1 MKYTLYEKIGRKYKP
16 VQEYDSKVMD
26 SLPAGFHLIFVQPG
40 SKSYKFNVEPDNI
53 ELMAA
58 AKIMEEGMITAL
70 QDESVFKPCK
80 KLTQKQ
86 ADLYKAYSD
95 SMGPELYSLSRNSA
109 WGIIQKGIEVLLDY
123 KKGERI
129 S

>member
-16 VQEYDSKVMD
+16 VQEYDSRVMD

-40 SKSYKFNVEPDNI
+40 SKSYKFNVEPDNV

-58 AKIMEEGMITAL
+58 ARVMEEGMLTAL
-70 QDESVFKPCK
+70 QDESVFKPTK
-80 KLTQKQ
+80 KLTSKQ
-86 ADLYKAYSD
+86 LEAYEAFNKAMGNSLYT
-95 SMGPELYSLSRNSA
+95 LSRSSA
-109 WGIIQKGIEVLLDY
+109 WDIVQAGLKVLLDY